1 MTERTAIRQSI
12 VDDDAIS
19 LTSTV
24 VSQYDS
30 DAEFSVDRILA
41 ERTEGGKKRYL
52 ILWENYPLEKATWEP
67 HKNINEEIL
76 QAWKERKAQESKGLE
91 VPFDLAELD
100 ALLARL
106 AAEKADRRRRRKAKR
121 KRLGRIVSPSASEA
135 DDSDSSIEA
144 IEENEI
150 EDVKPGSK
158 RKSKSP
164 PKKPAK
170 ALKTANGRRAS
181 TTSLAST
188 DAARR
193 VPVKRPSA
201 MTRQSAD
208 RSQPPSRQASEV
220 CSNYTA
226 NYPSP
231 NSDDMTGI

>member
-19 LTSTV
+19 LTSTA
-24 VSQYDS
+24 VSKYDS

-41 ERTEGGKKRYL
+41 ERTESGKKRYL
-52 ILWENYPLEKATWEP
+52 ILWENYPLAKATWEP
-67 HKNINEEIL
+67 HKNINDEIL
-76 QAWKERKAQESKGLE
+76 EVWKERKSQESKGLE
-91 VPFDLAELD
+91 EPFDVAGFD

-144 IEENEI
+144 TEENEVEDV

-170 ALKTANGRRAS
+170 ALRTANGRRES
-181 TTSLAST
+181 TSSLASI
-188 DAARR
+188 DAARK
-193 VPVKRPSA
+193 VPVKKASA
-201 MTRQSAD
+201 MSKSLSN
-208 RSQPPSRQASEV
+208 RSRPTSRQASEV
-220 CSNYTA
+220 CAQT
-226 NYPSP
+226 
-231 NSDDMTGI
+231 